1 MCPPQATAQPGH
13 WHVLMKDAGRCP
25 KLKRTCSMASLS
37 FCASSASPCATATAR
52 GMGPNGCRSATAL
65 SLVGC
70 RSRLVESDKKPT
82 AWPEPISASASAQQG
97 EGSRQQGRFLYV
109 CQAACLGG
117 ASPVSVIHIFL
128 LCNQRQCSALL
139 QRNLSPLRRPASP
152 SALATGTSS
161 IPSFC
166 PSWGSYKLARATTRL
181 PFRSSQVLT
190 PSGAA
195 PSGVN
200 RAAAAPKWAAAGLD
214 WCRKGSGGS
223 DDGSMWFP
231 GRLQLQQQHCCRLWT
246 ADSDHAMGHRAV
258 AAVCA
263 GRLSSSY
270 SGQNFVHTHQLCS
283 TQAGQSQSLPVH
295 RREAR
300 RGTSGRGV
308 VRPAKLRGRR
318 QSCDGACGMPLPQNH
333 HRPRAGLTSRAVVAP
348 KPDST
353 KSTVSLARAS
363 TRSCRPGSQTHC
375 KRAGMVVAVRRTG
388 VPPQSCG
395 TACRDVRQARHP
407 GLTSKPRSVT
417 PLSASIRPTSKPDHA
432 PWSSARGSGRGPG
445 HHAPH
450 NAPPQGGGGGGGR
463 PGTPRPRVHLER
475 FVVGLERARRPA
487 GAAG

>member
-166 PSWGSYKLARATTRL
+166 PSWGSYKLARAATRL

-270 SGQNFVHTHQLCS
+270 SGQNSS
-283 TQAGQSQSLPVH
+283 TL
-295 RREAR
+295 
-300 RGTSGRGV
+300 TSCV
-308 VRPAKLRGRR
+308 VRR
-318 QSCDGACGMPLPQNH
+318 QDKVNH
-333 HRPRAGLTSRAVVAP
+333 FL
-348 KPDST
+348 
-353 KSTVSLARAS
+353 
-363 TRSCRPGSQTHC
+363 C
-375 KRAGMVVAVRRTG
+375 
-388 VPPQSCG
+388 
-395 TACRDVRQARHP
+395 
-407 GLTSKPRSVT
+407 
-417 PLSASIRPTSKPDHA
+417 I
-432 PWSSARGSGRGPG
+432 
-445 HHAPH
+445 
-450 NAPPQGGGGGGGR
+450 GGR
-463 PGTPRPRVHLER
+463 PEEGHQAEVWCDQQSCVDGASHAM
-475 FVVGLERARRPA
+475 VPA
-487 GAAG
+487 GCPCRKTITALGPGSPPGQWLPQSRTAQSQLCRWPGHRPGPAGQAARPTAKGQGW